1 MKLVHNAKRRTK
13 MNNFRKTAISVGVL
27 FIIASVLG
35 VLGRSLFQPIL
46 DAPDY
51 LIKISA
57 NENQVLLGGLLSLLS
72 AFACAGIAIGLYPVL
87 KKHHEALALGSVG
100 LRVME
105 GMLIVVGVVGLLS
118 ILTLSQE
125 SVKAGASNASLFQAS
140 GTSLIAVRAWAGKL
154 SIIAFTL
161 GASMYYYVLYRSK
174 LVPRWLSGW
183 GLLGVALSL
192 AAVLLAIS
200 GQIVYFSTVFIV
212 LQAPIGVQEMV
223 MAVWLIARG
232 FNPSAIAS
240 LSAKTATNEL
250 LSA

>member
-1 MKLVHNAKRRTK
+1 
-13 MNNFRKTAISVGVL
+13 MNKNKKTAISVGVL

-35 VLGRSLFQPIL
+35 VLGRSFSQPIL

-57 NENQVLLGGLLSLLS
+57 NENQVIIGGLLSLLA
-72 AFACAGIAIGLYPVL
+72 AFASAGIAIGLYPVL

-105 GMLIVVGVVGLLS
+105 GMLYIIGVVGLLS

-125 SVKAGASNASLFQAS
+125 YVKAGASNASLFQAS
-140 GTSLIAVRAWAGKL
+140 GTSLLAVRDWAGKL

-161 GASMYYYVLYRSK
+161 GALMYYYVFYQSK

-183 GLLGVALSL
+183 GFLGAALSL

-200 GQIVYFSTVFIV
+200 GQIIYFSMVFIL
-212 LQAPIGVQEMV
+212 LQLPIGVQEMV
-223 MAVWLIARG
+223 LAVWLIVKG

-240 LSAKTATNEL
+240 GPAKTATNEL
-250 LSA
+250 LSGS